1 MQIQFLRV
9 IIKWMIYRYTSD
21 TFKYVFVKLNM
32 NKICIFFC
40 AVISALPGQGVRR
53 RSDAL
58 ERTQICVRSGASSLR
73 GILGG
78 FPEKT
83 PSSVPS
89 AWQSYGCLPG
99 DCKQNT
105 LYTQQYVTWTD
116 CHILWLVIP
125 YSINLTI
132 HLVSRWA
139 KHKCW
144 KTKILYLSGIS
155 CIVAGIRTS
164 VRTWKMDSTTCPVE
178 VGVLQQLMRMLLYD
192 SGETTTLYSIES
204 HTQKVST
211 IMELSSSGKR
221 WSGIPCQKCSRKFCI
236 WNIVNINSESGE
248 N

>member
-1 MQIQFLRV
+1 MQ
-9 IIKWMIYRYTSD
+9 
-21 TFKYVFVKLNM
+21 
-32 NKICIFFC
+32 
-40 AVISALPGQGVRR
+40 
-53 RSDAL
+53 
-58 ERTQICVRSGASSLR
+58 SGASSLR

-83 PSSVPS
+83 PSSLPS
-89 AWQSYGCLPG
+89 AWLSYGCLPG

-204 HTQKVST
+204 HTQKMST
-211 IMELSSSGKR
+211 IMVFSSRGKR
-221 WSGIPCQKCSRKFCI
+221 WSGIPCQKCIRKFCI
-236 WNIVNINSESGE
+236 WNIVNRVRRQFVRRGYNILCLVLVWNTSSKLTLMALSRMHWQCVLYIMMSVSTYGT
-248 N
+248 